1 MKSKIISISAIT
13 SALVALV
20 LSAGVF
26 FEFVDLFA
34 LAISSAIVLLPLYY
48 KSYLGSLLSVL
59 CGGLVALIFTGFNFF
74 SIVFPAFFG
83 YFGTFPILACYLREK
98 RFNIIAYKIIG
109 LIWCVASFFGIYY
122 YYTFIMNVPFN
133 DLPSI
138 VSKYIYWFVLLASVI
153 FYFVFDRYIL
163 VSKLFINRYVSRII
177 SRDK

>member
-1 MKSKIISISAIT
+1 MKSKVVSISAIT
-13 SALVALV
+13 SALIALV
-20 LSAGVF
+20 LSIGVF
-26 FEFVDLFA
+26 FEFFDLFA

-48 KSYLGSLLSVL
+48 KSYLGACLSVF
-59 CGGLVALIFTGFNFF
+59 CGGVIALIFTGFNFF

-83 YFGTFPILACYLREK
+83 FFGTFPLLACYLREK
-98 RFNIIAYKIIG
+98 NFNIIAYKIIG
-109 LIWCVASFFGIYY
+109 LVWCLISFFGIYF
-122 YYTFIMNVPFN
+122 YYTLVMNLTIS

-138 VSKYIYWFVLLASVI
+138 VAKYIYWFVVLASVI